1 MKIDERIPREVGQG
15 ALPDH
20 PAIKT
25 PWEKLI
31 SFHDAYHYA
40 MRNNA
45 AFGAVF
51 TEVLRILIPDYA
63 ERSKRMCDIN
73 YDIFYGMMSGPYGKP
88 LLDSDN
94 AHPFMKGAFLSG
106 LGSDSGD
113 EALLMYGRVNDFGTH
128 RIEKEL
134 DNCPF
139 NIQGSEVC
147 RISAYITQGN
157 GYGFTDLFGEGKK
170 LEYNMMEAQGCG
182 DLHCRF
188 IIEDRE
194 HYPLPDAKPKASW
207 EVFGPIATGDS
218 AQVTPEEKML
228 KEPQHFREECDY
240 TYTSGLYSRKTAAE
254 VFLNTRMSS
263 FLLGVNYV
271 TPVLDQMLANGEV
284 TQEQVDNVIEGVC
297 SAAGKMMFAD
307 FFAKKGLR
315 DWLGAPPEV
324 NDGRLLG
331 AYIEIQLQMWL
342 GEYSIMAFN
351 KDEVIYDIKKF
362 GGEQH
367 KSPHVVKA
375 YTALWYGM
383 AKTLVGNRWAAWRE
397 TEGVP
402 EDVTRIKIAKKIDKF
417 CR

>member
-1 MKIDERIPREVGQG
+1 MKIDERMPGEVGKG

-63 ERSKRMCDIN
+63 ERAKRMCDIN
-73 YDIFYGMMSGPYGKP
+73 YDIFYKMMSSPIGKYV
-88 LLDSDN
+88 LANDN
-94 AHPFMKGAFLSG
+94 AHPFMVGAFLSG
-106 LGSDSGD
+106 LSSDSGD
-113 EALLMYGRVNDFGTH
+113 ERLLMYGRVNDFGTH

-134 DNCPF
+134 DFCPF

-147 RISAYITQGN
+147 RVSAYITEGN
-157 GYGFTDLFGEGKK
+157 GAGFADLRGGKK
-170 LEYNMMEAQGCG
+170 MEYNMVEAQGCG

-188 IIEDRE
+188 VIEDRE
-194 HYPLPDAKPKASW
+194 KYPLPEAKPKASW
-207 EVFGPIATGDS
+207 DVFGPIATEDYIK
-218 AQVTPEEKML
+218 VTPEEKML

-254 VFLNTRMSS
+254 CCLGGSTS

-271 TPVLDQMLANGEV
+271 APVLNQMLEKGEV
-284 TQEQVDNVIEGVC
+284 TQEQLDNVIEGVC

-331 AYIEIQLQMWL
+331 AYIELQLQMWL
-342 GEYSIMAFN
+342 GEYSIVAFN

-362 GGEQH
+362 GGAEH
-367 KSPHVVKA
+367 KSPHVVKG
-375 YTALWYGM
+375 YIALWYGM
-383 AKTLVGNRWAAWRE
+383 AKTLVSPQWAAWRE

-402 EDVTRIKIAKKIDKF
+402 EDVVRIRIAKKIDKF

>member
-31 SFHDAYHYA
+31 SFHDVYHYA

-63 ERSKRMCDIN
+63 ERTKRMCDIN
-73 YDIFYGMMSGPYGKP
+73 YDIFYKMMAGPIGKYV
-88 LLDSDN
+88 LANDN

-106 LGSDSGD
+106 LSSDSGD
-113 EALLMYGRVNDFGTH
+113 ERLLMYGRVNDFGTH

-134 DNCPF
+134 DYCPF
-139 NIQGSEVC
+139 EIQGSEVC

-157 GYGFTDLFGEGKK
+157 GAGFADARGGPKM
-170 LEYNMMEAQGCG
+170 EYNMMEARGCG

-194 HYPLPDAKPKASW
+194 KYPLPDAKPKASW
-207 EVFGPIATGDS
+207 EVFGPIATEDY
-218 AQVTPEEKML
+218 AKVTPEEKMI
-228 KEPQHFREECDY
+228 KEPQQLRAECDY

-254 VFLNTRMSS
+254 SYSSGATS

-271 TPVLDQMLANGEV
+271 LPVLDQMLANGEV
-284 TQEQVDNVIEGVC
+284 TQEQLDNIIEGVC
-297 SAAGKMMFAD
+297 TAAGKMMFAD

-315 DWLGAPPEV
+315 DWLGAPPEI

-331 AYIEIQLQMWL
+331 AYIELHLQMWL
-342 GEYSIMAFN
+342 GEYSIVAFN
-351 KDEVIYDIKKF
+351 KDEVIYDIKRL
-362 GGEQH
+362 GGQEH
-367 KSPHVVKA
+367 KSPHGVLGYV
-375 YTALWYGM
+375 ALWDGM
-383 AKTLVGNRWAAWRE
+383 ARTLIGNQWAAWRE

-402 EDVTRIKIAKKIDKF
+402 VDVVRIKIAKKIDKF

>member
-25 PWEKLI
+25 PWEKLV
-31 SFHDAYHYA
+31 SFHDAYHFV

-63 ERSKRMCDIN
+63 ERAKRMCDVN
-73 YDIFYGMMSGPYGKP
+73 YDMFYGIMSSPFGKVN
-88 LLDSDN
+88 LANDN

-106 LGSDSGD
+106 LSSDSGD
-113 EALLMYGRVNDFGTH
+113 ETNLMYGRVNDFGTH

-134 DNCPF
+134 DYCPF
-139 NIQGSEVC
+139 EIQGSEVC
-147 RISAYITQGN
+147 RISAYITQGI
-157 GYGFTDLFGEGKK
+157 GTAFADTLGGPKM
-170 LEYNMMEAQGCG
+170 EYNMMEARGCG

-194 HYPLPDAKPKASW
+194 KYPLPDAKPKASW
-207 EVFGPIATGDS
+207 EVFGPIATADN
-218 AQVTPEEKML
+218 AKVTPEEKMI
-228 KEPQHFREECDY
+228 KEPQHFRAECDY
-240 TYTSGLYSRKTAAE
+240 TYTSGLYSKKTAAE
-254 VFLNTRMSS
+254 MFLNNHMSA

-271 TPVLDQMLANGEV
+271 LPVLEQMLANGEV
-284 TQEQVDNVIEGVC
+284 TQEKLDNIIEGVC
-297 SAAGKMMFAD
+297 TAAGKMMFAD

-331 AYIEIQLQMWL
+331 AYMEILFQLWL
-342 GEYSIMAFN
+342 GEYSIVAFN
-351 KDEVIYDIKKF
+351 KDEVIYDIKRL
-362 GGEQH
+362 GGQEH
-367 KSPHVVKA
+367 KSPHVVKG
-375 YTALWYGM
+375 YIALWYGM
-383 AKTLVGNRWAAWRE
+383 ARTLIGSQWAAWRE

-402 EDVTRIKIAKKIDKF
+402 EDVVRVKIAKKIDKF

>member
-25 PWEKLI
+25 PWEKLV
-31 SFHDAYHYA
+31 SFHDAYHYIL
-40 MRNNA
+40 RNNA

-63 ERSKRMCDIN
+63 ERAKRMCDIN
-73 YDIFYGMMSGPYGKP
+73 YDIFYQIMSGPYGKIN
-88 LLDSDN
+88 LANDN
-94 AHPFMKGAFLSG
+94 AHPFMVGAFLSG
-106 LGSDSGD
+106 LSSDSGD
-113 EALLMYGRVNDFGTH
+113 ERLLMYGRVNDFGTH

-134 DNCPF
+134 DYCPF
-139 NIQGSEVC
+139 EIQGSEVC
-147 RISAYITQGN
+147 RVSAYITEGN
-157 GYGFTDLFGEGKK
+157 GDGFADARGGKK
-170 LEYNMMEAQGCG
+170 LEYNMMEARGCG

-188 IIEDRE
+188 VIENRGK
-194 HYPLPDAKPKASW
+194 YPLPSAKPKASW
-207 EVFGPIATGDS
+207 EVFGPIVTEDYIK
-218 AQVTPEEKML
+218 VTPEEKML

-240 TYTSGLYSRKTAAE
+240 TYTSGLYSRKTATE
-254 VFLNTRMSS
+254 MFLDNRMSS

-271 TPVLDQMLANGEV
+271 VPVLDQMLANGEV
-284 TQEQVDNVIEGVC
+284 TQEQLDNVIEGVC

-315 DWLGAPPEV
+315 DWLGAPPEI

-331 AYIEIQLQMWL
+331 AYIELLLQMWL
-342 GEYSIMAFN
+342 GDYSIVAFN

-362 GGEQH
+362 GGREHQ
-367 KSPHVVKA
+367 SPHVVKG
-375 YTALWYGM
+375 YIALWYGM
-383 AKTLVGNRWAAWRE
+383 ARTLIGNQWAAWRE
-397 TEGVP
+397 SEGVP
-402 EDVTRIKIAKKIDKF
+402 EDIVRIKIAKKIDKF